1 MKLNSPLFDKIR
13 VKPDKD
19 RRLRTELPRCEWAG
33 CPNGATHRAPKGRG
47 RENEYH
53 RFCLDHVREFNHS
66 YNFFKDMTAD
76 AVASYQK
83 DSLTGHRPTWKL
95 GSMGGGTARKSRTAR
110 DPQRGADSMHDPFGF
125 FGRTE
130 SARSSA
136 AEEARRRTVHNAARK
151 ALNEL
156 SLEVTATKQEIKARF
171 KDLVKRHHPDANG
184 GDQSSEDKL
193 REIIV
198 AYNYLKSAGYC

>member
-19 RRLRTELPRCEWAG
+19 RRLQTELPACEWAG
-33 CPNGATHRAPKGRG
+33 CKNGATHRAPKGRG
-47 RENEYH
+47 RENDYQ

-95 GSMGGGTARKSRTAR
+95 GAMGGVGRKPRVTRARRVAR
-110 DPQRGADSMHDPFGF
+110 
-125 FGRTE
+125 
-130 SARSSA
+130 
-136 AEEARRRTVHNAARK
+136 EARTIRSVYSDGPARRVRRRKPAAK
-151 ALNEL
+151 
-156 SLEVTATKQEIKARF
+156 
-171 KDLVKRHHPDANG
+171 NG
-184 GDQSSEDKL
+184 S
-193 REIIV
+193 
-198 AYNYLKSAGYC
+198 

>member
-19 RRLRTELPRCEWAG
+19 RRLKAELPACEWAG
-33 CPNGATHRAPKGRG
+33 CKQGATHRAPKGRG
-47 RENEYH
+47 QENDYH

-66 YNFFKDMTAD
+66 YNFFKDMSAD

-95 GSMGGGTARKSRTAR
+95 GAMGGVGRKARPA
-110 DPQRGADSMHDPFGF
+110 ADQAPGEEPIRDPFGLF
-125 FGRTE
+125 SRRGA
-130 SARSSA
+130 ARPA
-136 AEEARRRTVHNAARK
+136 ADEAKRKTVHNAARK
-151 ALNEL
+151 ALSEL
-156 SLEVTATKQEIKARF
+156 SLEVTASKAEIKARF
-171 KDLVKRHHPDANG
+171 KDLVKRHHPDVNG